1 VTLGGVATVG
11 AGELRQR
18 LRAGRWRVLL
28 LAWFLV
34 LAVVTLGLRQFGAS
48 AQTGDPFATPT
59 GAVMF
64 GGLSLFL
71 LVVALLVVPAL
82 SSQSVNGDRE
92 RGVLATLQVTDL
104 TPGEIALGKFAAA
117 WGVSLVFL
125 LVSLPLGIW
134 SLLEGGVGIKRLLVV
149 TVVQALLLGVVAAV
163 SLALSA
169 LLARTT
175 TSAVLSY
182 LSVLG
187 LTVGTVIAFGLA
199 TTLVGE
205 KVHHGSVSQD
215 GFASSSYDET
225 VTHTERIWWLL
236 APNPVVVMVDASPA
250 PPLRSGD
257 LEFAGDLPVGGQLT
271 AQQYDEVANANDPL
285 RAIRR
290 SVRDL
295 RRAPDTSTSPGGTL
309 TFGHRRPA
317 APGAVWPWGLGFD
330 VLLGIGALITTT
342 RRLRTPTRVLP
353 RGTRVA

>member
-1 VTLGGVATVG
+1 MSPGGVATVA

-28 LAWFLV
+28 LTWFLM
-34 LAVVTLGLRQFGAS
+34 LTLVTLGLRQFATS
-48 AQTGDPFATPT
+48 AQTSDPFATPT

-104 TPGEIALGKFAAA
+104 TPSEVALGKFAAA

-134 SLLEGGVGIKRLLVV
+134 SLLEGGVGITRLLVV

-169 LLARTT
+169 MLARTT

-205 KVHHGSVSQD
+205 KIHHGSVSQD
-215 GFASSSYDET
+215 GSASSSYDET

-250 PPLRSGD
+250 PPLRAG
-257 LEFAGDLPVGGQLT
+257 EFGFAGDLAGRELT
-271 AQQYDEVANANDPL
+271 AQQYGEMANANDPL

-290 SVRDL
+290 SVRNL
-295 RRAPDTSTSPGGTL
+295 RQAPDTTTSPGL
-309 TFGHRRPA
+309 TVTFDDQR
-317 APGAVWPWGLGFD
+317 PGAIWPWGLGFD
-330 VLLGIGALITTT
+330 MLLGIGALITTT
-342 RRLRTPTRVLP
+342 RRLRTPARVLP